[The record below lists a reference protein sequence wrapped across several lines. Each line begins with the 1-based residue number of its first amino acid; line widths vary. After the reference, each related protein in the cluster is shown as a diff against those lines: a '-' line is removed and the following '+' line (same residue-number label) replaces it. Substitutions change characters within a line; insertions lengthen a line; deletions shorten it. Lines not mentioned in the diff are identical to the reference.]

1 MKISRND
8 PCPCGSGRKYKQ
20 CCLDKQTS
28 APSSGE
34 LAWRRIRRDMEGLP
48 GRMLRFADQ
57 AYGPEGLDEAW
68 REFMLWDDDEAAF
81 DDDSPHVGIFLAWM
95 LHHWSPNPDET
106 DVADAS
112 LHEVVPTQTFLQRKK
127 HQLSP
132 VIREYLQSCMDR
144 PFSFYEVEHVEAGR
158 SMSLRDLLTDERHE
172 AYERGASQSLAVHD
186 VVYAQLASADG
197 IVLIEAI
204 CPIALSPSDKVPIIT
219 LRKRIHQNEA
229 SHAATHDD
237 VEKLQMWDLELRN
250 LYLSLSERY
259 LYPSLPQLVTTDGD
273 AFEFHSLVYDIDS
286 AQTAFDAL
294 KHLNPMISDSA
305 AAGADIQRDAD
316 GLIRHAQIDWVRM
329 DQGDNAG
336 SGTLLGTLTID
347 GTRLIAE
354 VKSRERADRL
364 KGIVDEAL
372 AGNAIFRAD
381 KIQTIEQAMA
391 ESTPS
396 PSPLPQDSL
405 QAQAIIVDYLR
416 NHYAQWPDM
425 PLPALGNRTPRDT
438 AQTPL
443 GREQVEALL
452 REAEQ
457 HNPDLPAAVRKTIF
471 DAVRLQLGLHA

>member
-1 MKISRND
+1 
-8 PCPCGSGRKYKQ
+8 
-20 CCLDKQTS
+20 
-28 APSSGE
+28 
-34 LAWRRIRRDMEGLP
+34 
-48 GRMLRFADQ
+48 
-57 AYGPEGLDEAW
+57 
-68 REFMLWDDDEAAF
+68 
-81 DDDSPHVGIFLAWM
+81 
-95 LHHWSPNPDET
+95 
-106 DVADAS
+106 
-112 LHEVVPTQTFLQRKK
+112 
-127 HQLSP
+127 
-132 VIREYLQSCMDR
+132 
-144 PFSFYEVEHVEAGR
+144 
-158 SMSLRDLLTDERHE
+158 
-172 AYERGASQSLAVHD
+172 
-186 VVYAQLASADG
+186 
-197 IVLIEAI
+197 
-204 CPIALSPSDKVPIIT
+204 
-219 LRKRIHQNEA
+219 
-229 SHAATHDD
+229 
-237 VEKLQMWDLELRN
+237 
-250 LYLSLSERY
+250 
-259 LYPSLPQLVTTDGD
+259 
-273 AFEFHSLVYDIDS
+273 
-286 AQTAFDAL
+286 
-294 KHLNPMISDSA
+294 MISDSA

-372 AGNAIFRAD
+372 AGNAIFRVD

-416 NHYAQWPDM
+416 NHYTQWPDM